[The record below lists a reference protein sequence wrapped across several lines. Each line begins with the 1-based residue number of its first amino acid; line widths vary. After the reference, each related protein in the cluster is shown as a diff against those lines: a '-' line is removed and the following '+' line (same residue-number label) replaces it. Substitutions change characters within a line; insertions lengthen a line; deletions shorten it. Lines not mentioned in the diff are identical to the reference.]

1 MLLEEDVAISDQIL
15 CLVGVFGGR
24 FVVYS
29 NSCKIGRSYTI
40 RLVDLVV
47 WVGVGN
53 SLCR

>member
-1 MLLEEDVAISDQIL
+1 MLLEEDVALGEKIL
-15 CLVGVFGGR
+15 CLVGVSSGR

-40 RLVDLVV
+40 GLVDLVV